1 MIFSL
6 NTVHVIYI
14 KVIKKQF
21 FVSFIIFYE
30 IKKWVNRQ
38 KNDQFVKKA
47 KQLGYINRAAF
58 KLEEIEQKYKIIEHS
73 REILELGSSP
83 GGWTQVILNYN
94 SKTNITC
101 FDLLDMKMNN
111 QRIAFYREDFLKFN
125 FTNLKNKF
133 DLVLSD
139 VAPNTTGHQ
148 STDHLRISQLIYEV
162 IDRLEIILKKQGSFI
177 FKIWKGEE
185 EKEIIKMLKKIFDKV
200 EYFKPKSS
208 RQESSEIFIISRGFR
223 LHEE

>member
-1 MIFSL
+1 MS
-6 NTVHVIYI
+6 YI
-14 KVIKKQF
+14 LKLLKNNF
-21 FVSFIIFYE
+21 LLTLLSFM
-30 IKKWVNRQ
+30 KSKNWVNRQ

-58 KLEEIEQKYKIIEHS
+58 KLEEIEQKYQIIEHS

-94 SKTNITC
+94 RKTNITC
-101 FDLLDMKMNN
+101 FDLLDMKINN
-111 QRIAFYREDFLKFN
+111 QSISFYREDFLKYN

>member
-1 MIFSL
+1 MKSK
-6 NTVHVIYI
+6 N
-14 KVIKKQF
+14 
-21 FVSFIIFYE
+21 
-30 IKKWVNRQ
+30 WVNRQ

-47 KQLGYINRAAF
+47 KQLGYINRATF

-162 IDRLEIILKKQGSFI
+162 IHRLEIILKNQGSFI

-200 EYFKPKSS
+200 EYFKTKSS

-223 LHEE
+223 LNED

>member
-1 MIFSL
+1 MSDILKLLKNNFL
-6 NTVHVIYI
+6 LTLL
-14 KVIKKQF
+14 
-21 FVSFIIFYE
+21 SFM
-30 IKKWVNRQ
+30 KSKNWVNRQ

-94 SKTNITC
+94 LKTNITC

-111 QRIAFYREDFLKFN
+111 KRIAFYREDFLKYN

>member
-1 MIFSL
+1 MS
-6 NTVHVIYI
+6 YI
-14 KVIKKQF
+14 LKLLKNNF
-21 FVSFIIFYE
+21 LLTLLSFM
-30 IKKWVNRQ
+30 KSKNWVNRQ
-38 KNDQFVKKA
+38 KNDQYVKKA

-111 QRIAFYREDFLKFN
+111 KRIAFYREDFLKYN

-148 STDHLRISQLIYEV
+148 STDHLRISQLIYEI
-162 IDRLEIILKKQGSFI
+162 IDRLEIILKNQGSFI
-177 FKIWKGEE
+177 FKIWKGDE

>member
-1 MIFSL
+1 MKSK
-6 NTVHVIYI
+6 N
-14 KVIKKQF
+14 
-21 FVSFIIFYE
+21 
-30 IKKWVNRQ
+30 WVNRQ

-101 FDLLDMKMNN
+101 FDLLDMKINN
-111 QRIAFYREDFLKFN
+111 QSIAFYREDFLKYN

>member
-1 MIFSL
+1 MSYILKSL
-6 NTVHVIYI
+6 KNNFLLTLL
-14 KVIKKQF
+14 
-21 FVSFIIFYE
+21 SFM
-30 IKKWVNRQ
+30 KSKNWVNRQ

>member
-1 MIFSL
+1 MS
-6 NTVHVIYI
+6 YI
-14 KVIKKQF
+14 LKLLKNNF
-21 FVSFIIFYE
+21 LLTLLSFM
-30 IKKWVNRQ
+30 KSKNWVNRQ

-58 KLEEIEQKYKIIEHS
+58 KLEEIEQKYKIIEQS

-101 FDLLDMKMNN
+101 FDLLDMKINN
-111 QRIAFYREDFLKFN
+111 QRIAFYREDFLKYN

>member
-1 MIFSL
+1 MS
-6 NTVHVIYI
+6 YI
-14 KVIKKQF
+14 LKLLKNNF
-21 FVSFIIFYE
+21 LLTLLSFM
-30 IKKWVNRQ
+30 KSKNWVNRQ

-101 FDLLDMKMNN
+101 FDLLDMKINN
-111 QRIAFYREDFLKFN
+111 QRIAFYREDFLKYN
-125 FTNLKNKF
+125 FTNLKKNF

-162 IDRLEIILKKQGSFI
+162 IDRLEIILKKQGSFL

-185 EKEIIKMLKKIFDKV
+185 EKAIIKMLKKIFDKV

>member
-1 MIFSL
+1 MS
-6 NTVHVIYI
+6 YI
-14 KVIKKQF
+14 LKLLKNNF
-21 FVSFIIFYE
+21 LLTLLSFM
-30 IKKWVNRQ
+30 KSKNWVNRQ

-58 KLEEIEQKYKIIEHS
+58 KLEEIEQKYKIIEYS

-208 RQESSEIFIISRGFR
+208 RQESSEIFIISRGFK

>member
-1 MIFSL
+1 MKSK
-6 NTVHVIYI
+6 N
-14 KVIKKQF
+14 
-21 FVSFIIFYE
+21 
-30 IKKWVNRQ
+30 WVYRQ

-47 KQLGYINRAAF
+47 KQLGYVNRAAF
-58 KLEEIEQKYKIIEHS
+58 KLEEIEQKYKIIENS
-73 REILELGSSP
+73 KDILELGSSP

-94 SKTNITC
+94 TKSNVIC
-101 FDLLDMKMNN
+101 FDLLNMEMKN
-111 QRIAFYREDFLKFN
+111 QNITFYREDFLKYD
-125 FTNLKNKF
+125 FTNIKSKF

-162 IDRLEIILKKQGSFI
+162 INRLEIILKNKGSFV

-185 EKEIIKMLKKIFDKV
+185 EKEIIKKLKKNFDKV

-208 RQESSEIFIISRGFR
+208 RQESSEIFIVSRGFR
-223 LHEE
+223 LNEK

>member
-1 MIFSL
+1 MS
-6 NTVHVIYI
+6 YI
-14 KVIKKQF
+14 LKLLKNNF
-21 FVSFIIFYE
+21 LLTLLSFM
-30 IKKWVNRQ
+30 KSKNWVNRQ

-73 REILELGSSP
+73 KEILELGSSP

-111 QRIAFYREDFLKFN
+111 QRIAFFREDFLKFN

>member
-1 MIFSL
+1 MS
-6 NTVHVIYI
+6 YI
-14 KVIKKQF
+14 LKLLKNNF
-21 FVSFIIFYE
+21 LLTLLSFM
-30 IKKWVNRQ
+30 KSKNWVNRQ

-58 KLEEIEQKYKIIEHS
+58 KLEEIEQKYKIIEQS

-101 FDLLDMKMNN
+101 FDLLDMKINN
-111 QRIAFYREDFLKFN
+111 QSIAFYREDFLKYN

-162 IDRLEIILKKQGSFI
+162 IDRLEIILKNQGSFI

>member
-1 MIFSL
+1 MS
-6 NTVHVIYI
+6 YI
-14 KVIKKQF
+14 LKLLKNNF
-21 FVSFIIFYE
+21 LLTLLSFM
-30 IKKWVNRQ
+30 KSKNWVNRQ

-58 KLEEIEQKYKIIEHS
+58 KLEEIEQKYKIIEYS
-73 REILELGSSP
+73 KEILELGSSP

-94 SKTNITC
+94 QITNITC
-101 FDLLDMKMNN
+101 FDLLDMKINN
-111 QRIAFYREDFLKFN
+111 QRIAFYREDFLKYN

>member
-1 MIFSL
+1 MS
-6 NTVHVIYI
+6 YI
-14 KVIKKQF
+14 LKLLKNNF
-21 FVSFIIFYE
+21 LLTLLSFM
-30 IKKWVNRQ
+30 KSKNWVNRQ

-58 KLEEIEQKYKIIEHS
+58 KLEEIEQKYKIIEQS

-101 FDLLDMKMNN
+101 FDLLDMKINN
-111 QRIAFYREDFLKFN
+111 QSIAFYREDFLKYN

>member
-1 MIFSL
+1 MLQKNNFL
-6 NTVHVIYI
+6 LALL
-14 KVIKKQF
+14 
-21 FVSFIIFYE
+21 SFM
-30 IKKWVNRQ
+30 KSKNWVNRQ

-94 SKTNITC
+94 PETNITC
-101 FDLLDMKMNN
+101 FDLLDMKINN
-111 QRIAFYREDFLKFN
+111 QRIAFFKEDFLKYN
-125 FTNLKNKF
+125 FTNLNNKF

-148 STDHLRISQLIYEV
+148 STDHLRISQLIYEI
-162 IDRLEIILKKQGSFI
+162 IDRLEIILKNQGSFI

-208 RQESSEIFIISRGFR
+208 RQESSEIFIISIGFR

>member
-1 MIFSL
+1 MS
-6 NTVHVIYI
+6 YI
-14 KVIKKQF
+14 LKLLKNNF
-21 FVSFIIFYE
+21 LLTLLSFM
-30 IKKWVNRQ
+30 KSKNWVNRQ

-58 KLEEIEQKYKIIEHS
+58 KLEEIEQKYRIIEHS

>member
-1 MIFSL
+1 MS
-6 NTVHVIYI
+6 YI
-14 KVIKKQF
+14 LKLLKNNF
-21 FVSFIIFYE
+21 LLTLLSFM
-30 IKKWVNRQ
+30 KSKNWVNRQ

-94 SKTNITC
+94 SNTNITC

-111 QRIAFYREDFLKFN
+111 QRIVFYREDFLKFN